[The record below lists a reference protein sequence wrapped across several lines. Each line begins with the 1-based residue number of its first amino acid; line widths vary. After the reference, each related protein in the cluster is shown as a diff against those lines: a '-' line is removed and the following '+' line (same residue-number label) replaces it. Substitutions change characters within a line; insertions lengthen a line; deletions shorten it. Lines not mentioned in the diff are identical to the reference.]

1 MCVVGG
7 SEESEGLEYSES
19 MFSPQTETSERER
32 IIRRF
37 PNMLL
42 RLLNVLKSGFQEQ
55 NVECHCCTGHR
66 YIWANTLSYSAR
78 LPADT

>member
-7 SEESEGLEYSES
+7 SEESEGLENSES

-32 IIRRF
+32 IIRQF
-37 PNMLL
+37 P
-42 RLLNVLKSGFQEQ
+42 NVLKLGFQKQ
-55 NVECHCCTGHR
+55 NMECHSCTGHR
-66 YIWANTLSYSAR
+66 YIWANTLSYSTR